1 MSRKG
6 IAIVL
11 TLITASALAAGH
23 NRTIL
28 IDNFNDGDAE
38 GWEETD
44 FTGGRGVFYVSG
56 GKYQLETI
64 EPIPVDD
71 PSVGTLDAD
80 WELSEDAPLFAN
92 GTVRGTM
99 RANTDGTTVGF
110 LLRDSHETESD
121 YGFFGSA
128 SFGTFYIERFEL
140 VAHPEAPQTIL
151 AMADPKKFP
160 FKAGET
166 WNLEA
171 SVVGHKLSL
180 KAWRVGERKPHR
192 PILTVH
198 DKVLDEDSGSGIAAI
213 AFFDPAPL
221 MADGVENVHVWG
233 TVDNITFTPERK
245 PRDQDDGS
253 RKDGE
258 P

>member
-1 MSRKG
+1 MRKEIDMSCKWTAL
-6 IAIVL
+6 IL
-11 TLITASALAAGH
+11 TLVAATAVAAGRG
-23 NRTIL
+23 RTIL
-28 IDNFNDGDAE
+28 VDDFNDGDSE

-44 FTGGRGVFYVSG
+44 FTGGRGVFYVSEG
-56 GKYQLETI
+56 AYQLETT

-80 WELSEDAPLFAN
+80 WELSEDVPFFAN
-92 GTVRGTM
+92 GTVRGTV

-121 YGFFGSA
+121 YGFFGST

-151 AMADPKKFP
+151 AMADPAEFP
-160 FKAGET
+160 FHAGED
-166 WNLEA
+166 WNIEA

-180 KAWRVGERKPHR
+180 KAWRVGDPKPAE
-192 PILTVH
+192 PQLTVR
-198 DKVLDEDSGSGIAAI
+198 DTVLGPNDGSAIAAI

-221 MADGVENVHVWG
+221 IADGVTEVTVNA
-233 TVDNITFTPERK
+233 TVDDITFSPGK
-245 PRDQDDGS
+245 P
-253 RKDGE
+253 
-258 P
+258 